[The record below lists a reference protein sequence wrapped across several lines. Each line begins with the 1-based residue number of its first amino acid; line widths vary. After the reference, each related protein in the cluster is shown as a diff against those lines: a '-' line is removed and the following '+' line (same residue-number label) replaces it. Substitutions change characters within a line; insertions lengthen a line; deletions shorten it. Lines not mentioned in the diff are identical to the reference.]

1 MHRKKELFVML
12 HRMELSGVDSA
23 RAWSLLSADKQLSV
37 LGKDL
42 KKAAFLIKRGS
53 SVSHAGDVTGLWSAF
68 EIKMLEVG
76 EQSGKLSAS
85 YASLAKY
92 YELRGKRLRTIKSR
106 MVLPV
111 CVFLLALFLL
121 PLPKIYTGDISVAE
135 YFAGIFIRLSV
146 IVAFIFLMK
155 LSYRLYVDGRFSEK
169 LYQLVGRIPVFGRLI
184 SWQTQL
190 DFLNYF
196 YLCFAAGIAATQAAQ
211 LAAQSLVNKYWS
223 WKLWDVSV
231 ALEKGQVVTEAL
243 ASSGVLPTNMG
254 VQLINAGEASGRLED
269 MLARYIDSLNAALD
283 LKWSYV
289 LDWLPR
295 ILYGIVLL
303 GMAI

>member
-1 MHRKKELFVML
+1 MSGKKELFVML
-12 HRMELSGVDSA
+12 HRLELSGVDSA
-23 RAWSLLSADKQLSV
+23 RAWSLLSADKQLS
-37 LGKDL
+37 LLSKRL

-53 SVSHAGDVTGLWSAF
+53 TVSHAGEIAGLWGAF

-76 EQSGKLSAS
+76 EQSGKLAAS
-85 YASLAKY
+85 YANLAEY

-121 PLPKIYTGDISVAE
+121 PLPKIYTGDISLAD
-135 YFAGIFIRLSV
+135 YFSGIFIHLSV
-146 IVAFIFLMK
+146 IVAFIVLMK
-155 LSYRLYVDGRFSEK
+155 LAYRLYINGRFSER
-169 LYQLVGRIPVFGRLI
+169 LYQLLGKVPVFGRLI

-196 YLCFAAGIAATQAAQ
+196 HLCFAAGIAATQAAQ
-211 LAAQSLVNKYWS
+211 LAAQSLVNKYWA
-223 WKLWDVSV
+223 WKLWDVSE
-231 ALEKGQVVTEAL
+231 ALEKGQILTQAL
-243 ASSGVLPTNMG
+243 AGSGVLPTAMG
-254 VQLINAGEASGRLED
+254 AQLINAGEASGRLED
-269 MLARYIDSLNAALD
+269 MLARYIDSLNADLD
-283 LKWSYV
+283 LKWDYV

-303 GMAI
+303 GMVI